1 MAVCLSYAGQTK
13 GRVSATESKGV
24 GEGYPSAPSQPRLRS
39 TGDVVQ
45 VKLWLSAVQVEGRR
59 EHPVVA
65 SQGCKGCLQGTG
77 GPQQMS
83 RGPFSGGDG
92 QAVEVLLEEPLD
104 GGVFSS
110 ITQGCGGGVSVYV
123 RYFCPRDAGVSQS
136 CSHAPEQTG
145 SIYIVNMYQL
155 LICHASTRACLLSSP
170 ERSVSISRRCRD
182 VTAVPREPITQNLS
196 VDPGS
201 SCHCVIHLL

>member
-1 MAVCLSYAGQTK
+1 M
-13 GRVSATESKGV
+13 
-24 GEGYPSAPSQPRLRS
+24 
-39 TGDVVQ
+39 
-45 VKLWLSAVQVEGRR
+45 
-59 EHPVVA
+59 VA

-77 GPQQMS
+77 GSQQMS

-110 ITQGCGGGVSVYV
+110 ITQRGGGGMSVDV
-123 RYFCPRDAGVSQS
+123 RYFCRRDAGVSQS

-145 SIYIVNMYQL
+145 FIYNVNMYQF
-155 LICHASTRACLLSSP
+155 LICHASTQTCLSSSP
-170 ERSVSISRRCRD
+170 ERSVSICCRRRD

-201 SCHCVIHLL
+201 SCDCMIHLL